1 MKAYIFYT
9 SLCLVWFLRYDR
21 WAASYDGTVS
31 LWDYRAPARVAAML
45 RGCKATAAHAS
56 LPVLDAGCGT
66 GLSGEALAAAGFR
79 GLVGVDVS
87 SEMLRLCEAK
97 RLYNSVTCWDLEGS
111 QGPLPFTDDSFSAV
125 VCVGV
130 LSYVQLFDKVYKEWC
145 RVVAPGGHVIFTHR
159 DTLWDANV
167 HSCRSAAASLQKWH
181 LVQSSEPEAYMPA
194 TPEPRENAKKVR
206 YLVFQ
211 CL

>member
-1 MKAYIFYT
+1 
-9 SLCLVWFLRYDR
+9 
-21 WAASYDGTVS
+21 
-31 LWDYRAPARVAAML
+31 ML
-45 RGCKATAAHAS
+45 RGCEATAAHAS

-79 GLVGVDVS
+79 ELVGVDVS

-97 RLYNSVTCWDLEGS
+97 RLYNSLTSWDLEGS
-111 QGPLPFTDDSFSAV
+111 QGPLPFNDDSFSAV

-130 LSYVQLFDKVYKEWC
+130 LSYVQIFEKVYKEWC

-167 HSCRSAAASLQKWH
+167 HSCRSAAASLQKWR
-181 LVQSSEPEAYMPA
+181 LIQSSEPEAYMPA